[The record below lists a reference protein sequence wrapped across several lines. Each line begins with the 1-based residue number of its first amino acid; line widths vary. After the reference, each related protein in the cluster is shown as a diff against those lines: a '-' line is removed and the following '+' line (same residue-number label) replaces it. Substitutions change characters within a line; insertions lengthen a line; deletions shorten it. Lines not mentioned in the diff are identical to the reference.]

1 MARHK
6 PTRSERRSA
15 GATRR
20 GHDERRTWVF
30 RLVRNLLLLIA
41 PVTVVWVLLTP
52 LYNPFLTAATER
64 LIHFTESP
72 DVTRLHYLD
81 HFAQV
86 TRLDHGAEKGY
97 LYRIRVTDLH
107 FNLILTGA
115 LFLAVP
121 GVGGKRRWENLGWAL
136 LVSVFFHLTLF
147 FFFVKFVYATQL
159 GAWSAQHYGTFGQNF
174 WGLGKHLLDL
184 PFKFALPLILWSGF
198 YVRELLD
205 RLRPAA

>member
-1 MARHK
+1 MAR
-6 PTRSERRSA
+6 RRSSGGGKQSSA
-15 GATRR
+15 APEDRASGRP
-20 GHDERRTWVF
+20 WVSRF
-30 RLVRNLLLLIA
+30 VRNLLLLIVPCA
-41 PVTVVWVLLTP
+41 VAWFLFTP
-52 LYNPFLTAATER
+52 IYNPFLTASTER
-64 LIHFTESP
+64 LLHFTESP

-86 TRLDHGAEKGY
+86 TRLDYGAEKGY

-107 FNLILTGA
+107 FNLILTAA

-121 GVGGKRRWENLGWAL
+121 AVPGKKRWENLGWAL
-136 LVSVFFHLTLF
+136 LVSVFFHLVLF

-184 PFKFALPLILWSGF
+184 PFKFALPLILWAGF
-198 YVRELLD
+198 YVHDLLGQ
-205 RLRPAA
+205 LRARA